1 MASKKV
7 DNTRNLAPMT
17 DPIAYRE
24 SYSESDIIKNPNDLI
39 VYQE

>member
-7 DNTRNLAPMT
+7 DNTRDLAPMT

-24 SYSESDIIKNPNDLI
+24 SYSENDIIKDPSDLI
-39 VYQE
+39 IYQE